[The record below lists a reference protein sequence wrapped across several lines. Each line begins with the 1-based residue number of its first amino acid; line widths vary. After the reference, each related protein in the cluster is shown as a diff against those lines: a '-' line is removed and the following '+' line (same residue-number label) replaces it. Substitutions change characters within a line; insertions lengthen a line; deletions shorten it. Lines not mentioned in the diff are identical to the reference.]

1 MSIFRRKTPS
11 VKVGIAPPAPPTP
24 SPPSEFTFEGR
35 DVTTLEGE
43 ERLKDYLY
51 HIHAIQQLA
60 VEARMHG
67 YFKRQTEDQRE
78 WILEMLREAEG
89 LVEKYRDFKGIPAS
103 MKLTQVEK
111 QNNPHLDKKAK
122 AYGGKGRKAKKS
134 LKKRRVRK
142 GKSKRTTKKK

>member
-1 MSIFRRKTPS
+1 MSIFRKKKPS

-51 HIHAIQQLA
+51 HIHAIQKLA

-67 YFKRQTEDQRE
+67 YFKRQDEVQRE
-78 WILEMLREAEG
+78 WILGMLREAED
-89 LVEKYRDFKGIPAS
+89 LVEKYKDFKGIPAS
-103 MKLTQVEK
+103 MKLTQAEK
-111 QNNPHLDKKAK
+111 ENNPHLDKEATASGPKR
-122 AYGGKGRKAKKS
+122 RKAKKS
-134 LKKRRVRK
+134 SKKRRVRK

>member
-11 VKVGIAPPAPPTP
+11 VKVGIAPPTP

-60 VEARMHG
+60 LEARMHA
-67 YFKRQTEDQRE
+67 YFKRQDEVQRE
-78 WILEMLREAEG
+78 WILEMLREAED
-89 LVEKYRDFKGIPAS
+89 LVEKYKDFKGIPAS
-103 MKLTQVEK
+103 MKLTQAEK
-111 QNNPHLDKKAK
+111 QNNPHLDKEAK
-122 AYGGKGRKAKKS
+122 ASGPKRRKAKKS
-134 LKKRRVRK
+134 SKKRHVRK
-142 GKSKRTTKKK
+142 GKSRRGTRKNRK